1 MILGL
6 VGMIEA
12 AIPKIICAGNVDW
25 IKMEGEK
32 IVKNLERSDRVKEIV
47 KISIRRETRDISME

>member
-6 VGMIEA
+6 VRMIEA
-12 AIPKIICAGNVDW
+12 AISEIICARNVDW

>member
-1 MILGL
+1 
-6 VGMIEA
+6 MIEA
-12 AIPKIICAGNVDW
+12 AISEIICAGNVDW
-25 IKMEGEK
+25 IKMEEEK

>member
-6 VGMIEA
+6 VGIIEA
-12 AIPKIICAGNVDW
+12 VISKIICAGNVDW

>member
-12 AIPKIICAGNVDW
+12 AISEIICARNVDW

-47 KISIRRETRDISME
+47 KISIRRETRDISTE

>member
-12 AIPKIICAGNVDW
+12 AILEIICTGNVDW

>member
-6 VGMIEA
+6 VGIIEA
-12 AIPKIICAGNVDW
+12 AIPEIIYAGNVDW
-25 IKMEGEK
+25 IKMEREK

>member
-6 VGMIEA
+6 VGIIEA
-12 AIPKIICAGNVDW
+12 AISEIICGGNVDW